1 MAEERGR
8 AWKYHVSPY
17 KAGCRIECHAS
28 KPPIVQKKTATL
40 DPCGLCR
47 YTDYIPPRNI
57 LGGASKRGTPFL
69 TSSVC
74 TVPSGVQ
81 EMNRQVDQVC
91 SLAVFSSASGTG
103 FLGFLLV
110 SQTCL
115 VKSQVKVPIPVS
127 GAWRFSRTYSWWL
140 WCSQVVVMHI
150 DEREKSRV
158 QECTRELSSS
168 AFIWP
173 HINSIH
179 EFFSVPSRSLQ
190 TKSNRYPDV
199 GIGRKQRKKEL
210 EEHHSDPA
218 VLPMAFKYLI

>member
-1 MAEERGR
+1 MQ
-8 AWKYHVSPY
+8 P
-17 KAGCRIECHAS
+17 
-28 KPPIVQKKTATL
+28 
-40 DPCGLCR
+40 
-47 YTDYIPPRNI
+47 
-57 LGGASKRGTPFL
+57 GGEP
-69 TSSVC
+69 
-74 TVPSGVQ
+74 
-81 EMNRQVDQVC
+81 
-91 SLAVFSSASGTG
+91 
-103 FLGFLLV
+103 
-110 SQTCL
+110 
-115 VKSQVKVPIPVS
+115 
-127 GAWRFSRTYSWWL
+127 
-140 WCSQVVVMHI
+140 MHI

-179 EFFSVPSRSLQ
+179 EFFFCSVSEPFQ